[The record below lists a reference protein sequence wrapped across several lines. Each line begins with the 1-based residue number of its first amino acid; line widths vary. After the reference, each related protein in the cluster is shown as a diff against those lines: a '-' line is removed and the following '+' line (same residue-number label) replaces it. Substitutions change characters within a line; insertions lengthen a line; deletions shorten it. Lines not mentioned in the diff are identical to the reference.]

1 MNIFSVDPKNPDFSL
16 LNEAA
21 EIVKA
26 GGLVAFPTETVY
38 GIAAMA
44 DNAEAVEW
52 LSRLKKRPPDKPFSY
67 HFGSLEAFYSFAG
80 KSLPANIRRFVN
92 HFCPGPVTVIYTDH
106 SRDRKIGIRI
116 PDNLV
121 AEIFLT
127 RCADPVFAPS
137 ANPAS
142 LKSPVTPQEVKNYF
156 EDQIDALIDA
166 GPCTIGKNSTVVELT
181 EKDYSIIRPGAL
193 PEEDIS
199 EFFL

>member
-1 MNIFSVDPKNPDFSL
+1 MNIFLVDPKNPDFSL

-26 GGLVAFPTETVY
+26 GGLVSFPTETVY
-38 GIAAMA
+38 GIAALA

-67 HFGSLEAFYSFAG
+67 HFGSLDDFYRFAG
-80 KSLPANIRRFVN
+80 ESLPANIRRFVN
-92 HFCPGPVTVIYTDH
+92 HFCPGPVTVIYNDQI
-106 SRDRKIGIRI
+106 RGQKVGIRI

-127 RCADPVFAPS
+127 RCGGPVFAPS

-142 LKSPVTPQEVKNYF
+142 LKSPTTPQEVRNYF

-166 GPCTIGKNSTVVELT
+166 GPCTIGKNSTVVELN
-181 EKDYSIIRPGAL
+181 EKGYSIIRHGAL
-193 PEEDIS
+193 PKEDIS